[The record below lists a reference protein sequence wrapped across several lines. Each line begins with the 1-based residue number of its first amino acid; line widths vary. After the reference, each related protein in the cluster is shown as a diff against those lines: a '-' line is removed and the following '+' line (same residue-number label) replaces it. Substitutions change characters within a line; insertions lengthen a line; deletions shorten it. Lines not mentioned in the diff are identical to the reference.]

1 MRAFF
6 ALILAGAV
14 ATASLTA
21 LGQESGGGEEK
32 KGDVFTPPEAAKDPP
47 PESAPPPVVVVP
59 TGYPVSEVDR
69 PLVLPRMTLEPD
81 AAFFIDFISGA
92 PDNIIGLLFGASM
105 GIVDKLEAG
114 LHMPLAMSPDFRA
127 GELVFHGAYDLTSL
141 VNVPNL
147 MLAGRAN
154 LAVATSDH
162 FRGMAPGAFG
172 SDFGLL
178 FQGLAKYKFA
188 SMFALFGTLG
198 LGFTGGPGA
207 FAFEFDIGPIVNP
220 MEALAI
226 ELHFG
231 IRKLVKDGFPTLIPL
246 FVKAQYTIGR
256 DLDAFVQ
263 FGFPDLNH
271 AGADN
276 IVLMVGAA
284 YRISL

>member
-1 MRAFF
+1 MKAF
-6 ALILAGAV
+6 ASLILAGVV
-14 ATASLTA
+14 ALAGLPGLA
-21 LGQESGGGEEK
+21 QDSGGGEEK
-32 KGDVFTPPEAAKDPP
+32 KSDVFTPPEAAKNPP

-81 AAFFIDFISGA
+81 AAFFINFISGA
-92 PDNIIGLLFGASM
+92 PDNIIGLLLGASM

-114 LHMPLAMSPDFRA
+114 FHMPLAMSPEFKA
-127 GELVFHGAYDLTSL
+127 GELAFHGSYDLTSL

-172 SDFGLL
+172 SDFSLL
-178 FQGLAKYKFA
+178 FEGLAKYKFA
-188 SMFALFGTLG
+188 NMFAMFATLG

-207 FAFEFDIGPIVNP
+207 FAFEIDLGPIVNP
-220 MEALAI
+220 MEELAI

-231 IRKLVKDGFPTLIPL
+231 IRKLAKDGFPTFMPL
-246 FVKAQYTIGR
+246 YIKAQYTIAR
-256 DLDAFVQ
+256 DLDAFVS

-271 AGADN
+271 AGADS
-276 IVLMVGAA
+276 ILLMVGAA

>member
-1 MRAFF
+1 MKAF
-6 ALILAGAV
+6 LCVILAGAF
-14 ATASLTA
+14 ALASLPVLA
-21 LGQESGGGEEK
+21 QDSGGEEK
-32 KGDVFTPPEAAKDPP
+32 KSDVFTPPEAAKNPP

-59 TGYPVSEVDR
+59 TGYPVSEVER

-81 AAFFIDFISGA
+81 AAFFINFISGQG
-92 PDNIIGLLFGASM
+92 DNIIGLVLGASM

-114 LHMPLAMSPDFRA
+114 FHMPLAMSPEFKA

-172 SDFGLL
+172 TDFGLL
-178 FQGLAKYKFA
+178 FQGLTKYKFA
-188 SMFALFGTLG
+188 QMFAMFATVG
-198 LGFTGGPGA
+198 LGFTGGPGG
-207 FAFEFDIGPIVNP
+207 FAFEFDLGPIVNP

-231 IRKLVKDGFPTLIPL
+231 IRKLAKDGFPTLIPL
-246 FVKAQYTIGR
+246 YVQAQYTIGR
-256 DLDAFVQ
+256 DLDAFVR

-271 AGADN
+271 AGSDSM
-276 IVLMVGAA
+276 ILMVGAA